1 MRPAICLALLTAA
14 VAVFVPRVH
23 SGEIPMQ
30 SSIASPAPAAEVTP
44 SWMRDSAAKLERE
57 LVSKY
62 GESQRARV
70 QRGLHQAA
78 EFWRA
83 EDGDAAAFD
92 DFVRANF
99 AGDEVTLDT
108 MFNRLES
115 LLEQLGGHMHEIN
128 REFRQQSDLDLGPVL
143 PFDEIIGGYD
153 PSAHVLDDFFQNKLA
168 FVVLLNF
175 PLTTLDQRLKE
186 GPSWSRRQWAEAR
199 LAQGL
204 SKRIPADVSLG
215 IAQAEAQAGQ
225 YIAEYNIWMY
235 HLVDVQ
241 GQRLFPPKMRLLS
254 HWNLRDEIKA
264 DYADSSS
271 GLAKQRVIQQVMER
285 IVTQTIPAGV
295 INNPAFDWNP
305 FTNDVTLAAVKDS
318 DTATSPAAKPSNARE
333 PDTRY
338 ATLQK
343 TFLASKKADPYS
355 PTAPTLIARRFDE
368 NREIPEARVQAMLEQ
383 VLTSPLVPQVAKLIE
398 SRLKRSLEPF
408 DVWYSGFRPGS
419 QYTEAQLDEMVA
431 KKYPTAQ
438 AYQQDIPNLLMK
450 LGFSPERAQYVA
462 KNIVVDPARGSG
474 HAMGAEMRGEK
485 AHLRTRVEK
494 GGMNYKAYNIA
505 VHEMGHNV
513 EQTFSL
519 NDIDHT
525 LLKGVPNTAFT
536 EALAFVFQGHDLELL
551 GLPAPDARSQSEK
564 TLNDFWGTY
573 EIAGVA
579 LVDMAVW
586 HWMYDHPQATPK
598 ELNDAT
604 VQISKNIW
612 NQYYAPVFH
621 KKDVVLLGV
630 YSHMIDSFLY
640 LPDYP
645 IGHMIAFQI
654 EEQMKKAGSIGP
666 EYERMAKMGD
676 VTPDLWME
684 HATGRPVGPEALL
697 EATHA
702 ALTAVECN

>member
-1 MRPAICLALLTAA
+1 MSSSAMSATPSPVTPA
-14 VAVFVPRVH
+14 
-23 SGEIPMQ
+23 E
-30 SSIASPAPAAEVTP
+30 ASPAWVK
-44 SWMRDSAAKLERE
+44 DSSARMEKE
-57 LVSKY
+57 LVAKY
-62 GESQRARV
+62 GESQRERV
-70 QRGLHQAA
+70 QRGLHQVAG
-78 EFWRA
+78 FWRS
-83 EDGDAAAFD
+83 EDGDATVFE

-99 AGDEVTLDT
+99 AGDQATLDT

-143 PFDEIIGGYD
+143 PFDEIIAGYD
-153 PSAHVLDDFFQNKLA
+153 PSAHVVDDFFQNKLA

-175 PLTTLDQRLKE
+175 PLTTLDQRLKD
-186 GPSWSRRQWAEAR
+186 GPSWSRRQWAEVR
-199 LAQGL
+199 LAEGF
-204 SKRIPADVSLG
+204 SKRIPADVNLG
-215 IAQAEAQAGQ
+215 IAQAGAQAEQ

-235 HLVDVQ
+235 HLVDAQ
-241 GQRLFPPKMRLLS
+241 GQRLFPPKLRLLS

-264 DYADSSS
+264 DYADSSN
-271 GLAKQRVIQQVMER
+271 GLAKQRMIAQVMDR
-285 IVTQTIPAGV
+285 IITQTIPAV
-295 INNPAFDWNP
+295 VVNNPAVDWNP
-305 FTNDVTLAAVKDS
+305 LTNDVTPAAVKDS
-318 DTATSPAAKPSNARE
+318 DAAPAVKPSNARE

-338 ATLQK
+338 AMLQK
-343 TFLASKKADPYS
+343 TFFASKKADPYS

-368 NREIPEARVQAMLEQ
+368 DREIPEVRVRAMLEQ
-383 VLTSPLVPQVAKLIE
+383 VLTSPVVPQVAQLIE
-398 SRLKRSLEPF
+398 ARLRRPLEPF

-450 LGFSPERAQYVA
+450 LGFTPERAQYVA
-462 KNIVVDPARGSG
+462 KNITVDPARGSG
-474 HAMGAEMRGEK
+474 HAMGAEMRAEK

-494 GGMNYKAYNIA
+494 GGMNYKGYNIA

-551 GLPAPDARSQSEK
+551 GLPAPDARSLAEK
-564 TLNDFWGTY
+564 TLNDFWGAY

-598 ELNDAT
+598 ELNDTT
-604 VQISKNIW
+604 VQIAKDIW

-654 EEQMKKAGSIGP
+654 EEQMKKAGAIGP
-666 EYERMAKMGD
+666 EFERMAKMGD
-676 VTPDLWME
+676 VTPDLWMV

-697 EATHA
+697 EATQA
-702 ALTAVECN
+702 ALTAIGSN